1 MRNSTG
7 VGGTGSGD
15 DDKENVEGGKE
26 DVFKVENPL
35 FSPAPFSFSSGS
47 SNNNGNNKNNYKTTS
62 TGRIKEPR
70 EGHSRKKQKV
80 LANYRKDMVFSL
92 SNQGYNQA
100 QISGILH
107 VNQSLVCLTLQ
118 QLRKDGWLL
127 CGNFFLRNYY

>member
-1 MRNSTG
+1 MVIIIGRNHFGERTPST
-7 VGGTGSGD
+7 T
-15 DDKENVEGGKE
+15 
-26 DVFKVENPL
+26 
-35 FSPAPFSFSSGS
+35 A
-47 SNNNGNNKNNYKTTS
+47 
-62 TGRIKEPR
+62 GRIKEPR

-118 QLRKDGWLL
+118 QLRKDAAASI
-127 CGNFFLRNYY
+127 GNFF